1 MKKDKEY
8 DLNIGDIIRIG
19 RTDYTIVGKFE
30 DVEPGRRKK
39 SKFYV
44 GRKTTSWSFSYS
56 NIITWDNEHGK
67 FMLRT

>member
-30 DVEPGRRKK
+30 DVDHGERKK

-44 GRKTTSWSFSYS
+44 GRKTTSWGYNYS
-56 NIITWDNEHGK
+56 NIITWDDEGGK
-67 FMLRT
+67 FMKRR